1 MIQHSYWTWPCSL
14 LIYLLEIVVF
24 QGLCEFTRRHY
35 ISTLTMT
42 NPPLLDVFFPFKH
55 QSISLFPH
63 FLLLKFPSIFSPLTT
78 SLGFFAQVQRL
89 QLHHIQHQHRRA
101 QGRGS
106 QGRRR
111 GAATE
116 EMTRGER
123 GAQVNDTWSRNWSDL
138 GLVEHVFDLPVQN
151 CRMWRWY
158 GDYWRF
164 TMEKLAFQFSPA
176 KSELLRYEPTIF
188 AWNNGIVDLEN
199 IVFLSKKVGLWIW
212 D

>member
-1 MIQHSYWTWPCSL
+1 MSFSHSNTNLY
-14 LIYLLEIVVF
+14 
-24 QGLCEFTRRHY
+24 HY
-35 ISTLTMT
+35 SPI
-42 NPPLLDVFFPFKH
+42 FCC
-55 QSISLFPH
+55 
-63 FLLLKFPSIFSPLTT
+63 LKFPAFSLHLPLPWDFSRRCNVSSCTT
-78 SLGFFAQVQRL
+78 SSTSIVEPRAAAARLDDAEPQRT
-89 QLHHIQHQHRRA
+89 RWREESGEPRWTTP
-101 QGRGS
+101 GR
-106 QGRRR
+106 
-111 GAATE
+111 
-116 EMTRGER
+116 
-123 GAQVNDTWSRNWSDL
+123 SRNWSDL

-158 GDYWRF
+158 GDSWRF